1 MVKKPSYEELEQ
13 RVKELE
19 KAALERKKAEEPLQ
33 EFEQEKEII
42 LKSLVEHVIYQDT
55 EMRILW
61 ANRAACESVNLTQE
75 QLLGRFCYEIWP

>member
-33 EFEQEKEII
+33 EFEQEKEVI
-42 LKSLVEHVIYQDT
+42 LKSLVEHVIYPPF
-55 EMRILW
+55 RIIFLKIL
-61 ANRAACESVNLTQE
+61 ELQGFT
-75 QLLGRFCYEIWP
+75 RFSQKM